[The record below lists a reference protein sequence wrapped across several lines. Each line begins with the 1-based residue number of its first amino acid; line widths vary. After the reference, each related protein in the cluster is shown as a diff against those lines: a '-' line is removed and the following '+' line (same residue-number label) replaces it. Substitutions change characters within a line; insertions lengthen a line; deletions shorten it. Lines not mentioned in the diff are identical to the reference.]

1 MKPITLLIFSLTLL
15 NAFTSQ
21 AQNQEGVITYE
32 TRIDMKRMMPP
43 GVTPNP
49 NMPATRTVKNQLFF
63 NADES
68 LFKPLIDEEEE
79 EDQGGRGP
87 GGRRFRGM
95 QAEIYLKQSTGIM
108 LTKQDFRFASKQY
121 LVVDTVKVAPWKF
134 GTETKKIAGYDC
146 KQAYYTDENGKV
158 ITAWFTDQL
167 RAFVGPD
174 TYNTLPGS
182 ILALDVNNGER
193 VSVATKVELRTLK
206 EGEIQE
212 LTGGEKISRAEFRKY
227 MEEMRKR
234 RQANGFRN

>member
-1 MKPITLLIFSLTLL
+1 MKTITLPIILLTSLTFIKL
-15 NAFTSQ
+15 Q
-21 AQNQEGVITYE
+21 AQSQEGVITYE
-32 TRIDMKRMMPP
+32 TRIDMKSMLPP

-49 NMPATRTVKNQLFF
+49 NMPASRTVKNQLFF

-68 LFKPLIDEEEE
+68 LYKPLVEDEEE

-87 GGRRFRGM
+87 GRRRFRPM
-95 QAEIYLKQSTGIM
+95 QQEIYLKQSTGIM

-134 GTETKKIAGYDC
+134 GTETKKVAGYDC

-158 ITAWFTDQL
+158 ITAWFTDKL
-167 RAFVGPD
+167 RAFAGPD
-174 TYNTLPGS
+174 TYNTLPGT

-193 VSVATKVELRTLK
+193 VSVATKVELRALK
-206 EGEIQE
+206 KGEVQE
-212 LTGGEKISRAEFRKY
+212 LTGGERISRTEFRAK